1 MSRSANPV
9 AVGLF
14 TLVALALAVLLVLL
28 FSGSNWWSPTDR
40 YVLIYDSSIRGL
52 NIGAPVTLKG
62 VKIGQVTDIRTSLHG
77 KDIDVL
83 NTVTIEIDAT
93 SMELE
98 DAEGK
103 AVSVK
108 ELVKRG
114 LRAQLRQQSLLT
126 GLLYVDVD
134 FDPAKPALYKKVKT
148 EYPQLPT
155 TPTNLQQLT
164 RDLEN
169 VDVNKLVKDL
179 QETFSGINRL
189 LNDPA
194 MQQLAA
200 NVGSAVQALEVA
212 ANDLSKMGIR
222 LGRDYAEVAQS
233 ANTLLTG
240 INRDMPQRLETL
252 DETLANLNQSAAML
266 EEFSANAAF
275 IVSDDSPTLYRL
287 NSASKSINEAA
298 EQLRNL
304 SDLLERQPEV
314 LIFGKPDKE

>member
-1 MSRSANPV
+1 MSRSASPV

-28 FSGSNWWSPTDR
+28 FSGSNWWSPRDR
-40 YVLIYDSSIRGL
+40 YVLIYDTSIRGL

-62 VKIGQVTDIRTSLHG
+62 VKIGQVTDIRSSLHG
-77 KDIDVL
+77 KTIDVL
-83 NTVTIEIDAT
+83 NIVTIEIDAS
-93 SMELE
+93 SMELQ
-98 DAEGK
+98 DSNGK
-103 AVSVK
+103 SVSVK

-164 RDLEN
+164 RDLES
-169 VDVNKLVKDL
+169 VDVNKLVEDL
-179 QETFSGINRL
+179 QETFSGINKL

-194 MQQLAA
+194 MQQLAG
-200 NVGSAVQALEVA
+200 NVGNAVQALEVA
-212 ANDLSKMGIR
+212 ANDLSLMGIR
-222 LGRDYAEVAQS
+222 LGHDYAEVAQS
-233 ANTLLTG
+233 ANRLLTD
-240 INRDMPQRLETL
+240 INQDMPQRLETL

>member
-1 MSRSANPV
+1 
-9 AVGLF
+9 
-14 TLVALALAVLLVLL
+14 
-28 FSGSNWWSPTDR
+28 
-40 YVLIYDSSIRGL
+40 
-52 NIGAPVTLKG
+52 
-62 VKIGQVTDIRTSLHG
+62 
-77 KDIDVL
+77 
-83 NTVTIEIDAT
+83 
-93 SMELE
+93 
-98 DAEGK
+98 
-103 AVSVK
+103 
-108 ELVKRG
+108 
-114 LRAQLRQQSLLT
+114 LRQQSLLT